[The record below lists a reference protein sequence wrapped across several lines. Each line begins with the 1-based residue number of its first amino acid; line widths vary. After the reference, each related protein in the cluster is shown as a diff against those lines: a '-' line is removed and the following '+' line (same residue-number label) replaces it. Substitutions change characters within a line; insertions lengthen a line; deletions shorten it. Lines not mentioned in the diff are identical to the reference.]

1 MSSFLP
7 VADGP
12 AVYAI
17 HENPEWFGVFREAFE
32 AEGVPLVEWLLVDGE
47 LDPLATPPDGV
58 FWSRIS
64 ASSHTRGHI
73 LSKEYAR
80 LVLAWLE
87 ANGRRTVNGRSV
99 LELEVSK
106 VAQLAA
112 LKRAGIDVPRTVA
125 AIGTGHLLDA
135 ARRLYGELGAPFV
148 IKHNQG
154 GKGLSVARFDSVV
167 ELEAALAAGVVDE
180 PQDGIT
186 LVQEYLQPA
195 EPFITR
201 VEIVGG
207 EFVYAIRAD
216 TARGG
221 FQLCPADACAI
232 DPTTGKPVTPPGAT
246 IAPTPGDQLFSLREG
261 FRHPIIE
268 QYLAFTRA
276 NGIEIAGIEFIETAD
291 GRVVTYD
298 VNTNT
303 NYNAA
308 VEAVAPVSGPRSI
321 ARYLGG
327 LLADGSAG
335 RLARSGS
342 AGRLARSANGDR

>member
-1 MSSFLP
+1 MSSLP
-7 VADGP
+7 TASGP

-17 HENPEWFGVFREAFE
+17 HENPEWFGVFRDAFA

-47 LDPLATPPDGV
+47 LDPLAVPPDGV

-64 ASSHTRGHI
+64 ASSHTRGHT

-80 LVLAWLE
+80 AVLAWLE
-87 ANGRRTVNGRSV
+87 ANGRRTVNGRAV

-112 LKRAGIDVPRTVA
+112 LKRAGIEVPRTVA
-125 AIGTGHLLDA
+125 AVGTGHLLEV
-135 ARRLYGELGAPFV
+135 ARRFERESGAPFV
-148 IKHNQG
+148 VKHNQG
-154 GKGLSVARFDSVV
+154 GKGLSVARFDAAD
-167 ELEAALAAGVVDE
+167 ELETALAVGALEE

-186 LVQEYLQPA
+186 LVQEYVQPA

-232 DPTTGKPVTPPGAT
+232 DPLTGKLVTPPGAT
-246 IAPTPGDQLFSLREG
+246 IAPQPGDQLFSLREG

-276 NGIEIAGIEFIETAD
+276 NGIEIAGIEFIEAAD

-303 NYNAA
+303 NYNAG
-308 VEAVAPVSGPRSI
+308 VEAVAPASGPRAI
-321 ARYLGG
+321 ARYLGR
-327 LLADGSAG
+327 LLAGRAG
-335 RLARSGS
+335 
-342 AGRLARSANGDR
+342 

>member
-1 MSSFLP
+1 MSARASLP

-17 HENPEWFGVFREAFE
+17 HENPEWFGVFRDAFA
-32 AEGVPLVEWLLVDGE
+32 AEGVPLVEWLLVDGD

-80 LVLAWLE
+80 GVLAWLE
-87 ANGRRTVNGRSV
+87 ANGCRTVNGRAV

-106 VAQLAA
+106 LAQLAA

-125 AIGTGHLLDA
+125 AIGSEHLLEV
-135 ARRLYGELGAPFV
+135 ARGFERQARGPFV

-154 GKGLSVARFDSVV
+154 GKGLSVARFDAAD
-167 ELEAALAAGVVDE
+167 ELEAFLAGGGFEE
-180 PQDGIT
+180 PQDGVT
-186 LVQEYLQPA
+186 LVQEYVQPA

-201 VEIVGG
+201 VELVGG

-221 FQLCPADACAI
+221 FQLCPADACAV
-232 DPTTGKPVTPPGAT
+232 DLATGKLVTPPGAS
-246 IAPTPGDQLFSLREG
+246 IAPQPGDQLFALRDG
-261 FRHPIIE
+261 FRHPIVDE
-268 QYLAFTRA
+268 YLAFTRA
-276 NGIEIAGIEFIETAD
+276 NGIEIAGIEFIEAAD
-291 GRVVTYD
+291 GRLVTYD

-308 VEAVAPVSGPRSI
+308 VEAVAPRSGPRAI

-327 LLADGSAG
+327 LLARG
-335 RLARSGS
+335 ARPDEQPLIGAIS
-342 AGRLARSANGDR
+342 